1 MPRPSRKLTKE
12 EIVNIQTNPPKVMNS
27 HEAGAYIGFSSATIG
42 KLIKTDE
49 TFPAKRFSRGGEWKI
64 LLVELD
70 AWLLNQKR
78 QPKP

>member
-12 EIVNIQTNPPKVMNS
+12 EIASVRTNPPKVMNS
-27 HEAGAYIGFSSATIG
+27 TQAGAYIGFSARTVG
-42 KLIKTDE
+42 DLIRTDK
-49 TFPAKRFSRGGEWKI
+49 TFPAKRFRRLGEWKI

-70 AWLLNQKR
+70 AWLSAQTR